1 MPKGA
6 QQVVYASDGWEIDL
20 ARRELRLR
28 GAPVPLGSRAFEIIE
43 VLVQA
48 AGELVNKNDIMV
60 RVWPGAIIE
69 DNTLQFHIS
78 AIRKALGSDRAML
91 KTVSGR
97 GYRLLGPWSVQQ
109 DKKSVDA
116 RDREPGRTSVRQY
129 RTNVPVAA
137 SALIGRATAAHRVR
151 GLLSAYRLVTL
162 TGPGGIGKTVLAL
175 EVARSLFPSF
185 QGDVCLVELGSL
197 TDPYLVP
204 SAVAGVLDLQLGGGE
219 ISSESVARA
228 IREKNLLLVLDNC
241 EHVIDAAARLA
252 ETIMRLCPSVC
263 VLATSREI
271 LRIDGEYVYRV
282 APLDVSPLHQE
293 DPGSVLEQSAVR
305 LFIARA
311 AALSSDFSPDAEN
324 LPIIAAICRRL
335 DGIPLAIEFAAAR
348 AATLGLE
355 QVFARLNDRFSL
367 LTHGRRT
374 ALPRHRTLRATL
386 DWSYELLP
394 EPEQSLLRQLA
405 IFPAGFTLEASIAV
419 MGATAPT
426 VAEGIANL
434 VAKSLVALDRGEPN
448 GRWRL
453 LETIRTYGLE
463 KLVEAGE
470 AERAARCHA
479 EFFRD
484 LVAPTALGVD
494 SKPTVEDIARYAR
507 EIDNVRAAADWSFL
521 PNGDLAIG
529 VILTAAFVPVWLGLS
544 LLAECRARCEQA
556 LASLRPG
563 LNLSE
568 ALRLQLHVG
577 LGVSL
582 YFTMGSIDTTKVILC
597 KALAIAEDLDDLN
610 AQLQT
615 LWVQWNLNFS
625 IGECLAARA
634 AADRIFHVAARTG
647 DPGNLLV
654 AERLIGNTLQY
665 QGKPRE
671 AQRCLEHVLQHYTA
685 PTDQRHTM
693 WFHYHQRVLARAMLA
708 RVLWLQGF
716 ADQAIDEA
724 RASLDEAKAT
734 DQRITICGVLR
745 LAVCP
750 IALATGDLTGAGHG
764 VAAMSNLATSH
775 NATFWRILA
784 RCLEGELLVKRGQFA
799 AGAALLHGALETCER
814 TGWSMFSIEFRAGLA
829 EALAGLGRPGE
840 ALLTIDH
847 GLAKSEVGGERWYV
861 AELLRIKGELLLQQA
876 GDSDSAAAETCY
888 NGALETAREQGAL
901 FWELRAALSLARLRV
916 RQNRRDEARAVLA
929 PVYDRFTEGFET
941 ADLRAARAILALPPG
956 T

>member
-1 MPKGA
+1 MPEGA
-6 QQVVYASDGWEIDL
+6 EQLVYASDGWEIDL

-43 VLVQA
+43 VLVQS
-48 AGELVNKNDIMV
+48 AGELVNKNDLMG
-60 RVWPGAIIE
+60 RVWPGAIVE

-78 AIRKALGSDRAML
+78 AIRKALGSDRARL

-97 GYRLLGPWSVQQ
+97 GYRLLGPWAIQRDS
-109 DKKSVDA
+109 KPVDA
-116 RDREPGRTSVRQY
+116 GDREPGWTPVQRF

-137 SALIGRATAAHRVR
+137 SALVGRATAAHRLR
-151 GLLSAYRLVTL
+151 DLLSAYRVVTL

-197 TDPYLVP
+197 TDPDLVP
-204 SAVAGVLDLQLGGGE
+204 SAVASVLDLRLGGGE
-219 ISSESVARA
+219 ISSESVAQA
-228 IREKNLLLVLDNC
+228 VRENKLLVVLDNC
-241 EHVIDAAARLA
+241 EHVIDAAAKLA
-252 ETIMRLCPSVC
+252 EAIMRICPGVC
-263 VLATSREI
+263 MLATSRET

-282 APLDVSPLHQE
+282 APLDVSPPHQE
-293 DPGSVLEQSAVR
+293 DPGCVLEQSAVR

-311 AALSSDFSPDAEN
+311 TALSSDFSADAEN
-324 LPIIAAICRRL
+324 LATIAAICRRL

-355 QVFARLNDRFSL
+355 QVSARLNDRFSL

-394 EPEQSLLRQLA
+394 EPEQSFLRRLA

-419 MGATAPT
+419 LGATAPT

-434 VAKSLVALDRGEPN
+434 VAKSLVALDRVEPN

-453 LETIRTYGLE
+453 LETIRAYGLE

-484 LVAPTALGVD
+484 LVAPTALGVE
-494 SKPTVEDIARYAR
+494 SRPMVEDMVRYAR
-507 EIDNVRAAADWSFL
+507 EIDNVRAAADWSFS

-544 LLAECRARCEQA
+544 LLAECRTRCEQA

-582 YFTMGSIDTTKVILC
+582 YFTMGPIETTKVVLS
-597 KALAIAEDLDDLN
+597 KTLAIAEGLDDLN

-615 LWVQWNLNFS
+615 LWVLWNMNFS
-625 IGECLAARA
+625 IGECLAARS
-634 AADRIFHVAARTG
+634 AADRIFHVATRTG
-647 DPGNLLV
+647 DPAALLV

-671 AQRCLEHVLQHYTA
+671 AQRCVEHVLQHYIA
-685 PTDQRHTM
+685 PADQRHTM

-716 ADQAIDEA
+716 ADRAVDEM

-734 DQRITICGVLR
+734 DHRITICGVLR

-750 IALATGDLTGAGHG
+750 IALAIGDLIGAGQG
-764 VAAMSNLATSH
+764 VAVMSNLATSH
-775 NATFWRILA
+775 NAVFWRILA
-784 RCLEGELLVKRGQFA
+784 QCLEGELLVKRGEFA
-799 AGAALLHGALETCER
+799 GGAALLHGALETCER
-814 TGWSMFSIEFRAGLA
+814 TGWSMFSIEFQAPLA

-840 ALLTIDH
+840 ALVTIDQ
-847 GLAKSEVGGERWYV
+847 GLAKSELGGERWYV

-876 GDSDSAAAETCY
+876 GDSVIAAAETCY
-888 NGALETAREQGAL
+888 DRALEAAREQGAL
-901 FWELRAALSLARLRV
+901 FWELRTALSLGRLRV
-916 RQNRRDEARAVLA
+916 RQNRPDDARAVLA

-941 ADLRAARAILALPPG
+941 ADLRAARGMLALLPV
-956 T
+956 